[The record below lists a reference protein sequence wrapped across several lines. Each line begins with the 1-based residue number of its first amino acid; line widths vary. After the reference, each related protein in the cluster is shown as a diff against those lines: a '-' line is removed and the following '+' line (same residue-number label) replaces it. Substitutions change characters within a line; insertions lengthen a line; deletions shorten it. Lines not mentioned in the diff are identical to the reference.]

1 MGPEGAAWIGAGLGI
16 GLAALGT
23 GIGIGMLG
31 AKSVEAA
38 ARQPEAS
45 AMVQRLMILAIA
57 FIEALCLYALLIAI
71 LLVGKGGEH
80 KPAETRPAAPVT
92 RTCVISVRLEVAD
105 GGTVEHGDV
114 GVNHDPRQLGW
125 QHLGLPAEHP
135 LGLAGITDELVDLGR
150 P

>member
-92 RTCVISVRLEVAD
+92 NGA
-105 GGTVEHGDV
+105 
-114 GVNHDPRQLGW
+114 
-125 QHLGLPAEHP
+125 
-135 LGLAGITDELVDLGR
+135 AGE
-150 P
+150 